1 MITVIKAILG
11 LGLVAL
17 AGCASPEDKLRPA
30 CAGADRVEVA
40 VNAPADELDDVS
52 VRACAVRETGA
63 LAALI
68 ETIDVDSESIP
79 WCKCGG
85 DLRIDFSAGERAL
98 VRLTVHHGEWLRWRD
113 GNWKGQ
119 HALTSASR
127 EALDEWLNRHR
138 CPTIATARQACNPG
152 AR

>member
-40 VNAPADELDDVS
+40 VSAPADELDDVS

-68 ETIDVDSESIP
+68 END
-79 WCKCGG
+79 
-85 DLRIDFSAGERAL
+85 
-98 VRLTVHHGEWLRWRD
+98 
-113 GNWKGQ
+113 
-119 HALTSASR
+119 
-127 EALDEWLNRHR
+127 
-138 CPTIATARQACNPG
+138 
-152 AR
+152 